1 MSNYTASPF
10 RRENV
15 NRFDVRIDRNFNQKD
30 QFFTRVSYFD
40 DPQFKPG
47 RFGRI
52 ADGGGFNQGDQIAMS
67 RNAAISERD
76 SFLLPD
82 SGTYG
87 SYLIVTS

>member
-1 MSNYTASPF
+1 MSSYTASAV
-10 RRENV
+10 RAGKL
-15 NRFDVRIDRNFNQKD
+15 NRFDVRIDRNFSQKD